1 MTGLRL
7 SPVDRLLAERPYFRG
22 NLKSIF
28 THRDLSHFDLCRVPG
43 AVGPGHRNLCC
54 GVPART

>member
-22 NLKSIF
+22 NLKSILL
-28 THRDLSHFDLCRVPG
+28 TVISATLTYVVCLG
-43 AVGPGHRNLCC
+43 L
-54 GVPART
+54 